1 VSDCVGTLRFA
12 PAEKFSPGVIISSYG
27 PAAATTRVLTSSRS
41 ASRCPLMSETEDNQ
55 VIDII
60 ACIARMAAVS

>member
-1 VSDCVGTLRFA
+1 M
-12 PAEKFSPGVIISSYG
+12 IISSYG
-27 PAAATTRVLTSSRS
+27 PAAATTRGLTSSGS

-60 ACIARMAAVS
+60 ARIARMAAVS